1 MSTPDPTPQP
11 APAAQPSGFTPSA
24 STGASGVGAS
34 LAAVVIYLLSL
45 KGITFPAGMEAL
57 IAGLFTAFAG
67 YLPRSG
73 RQVSP
78 KI

>member
-1 MSTPDPTPQP
+1 MSTSNPTP
-11 APAAQPSGFTPSA
+11 APIDQPSGFTPSA
-24 STGASGVGAS
+24 STGASGIGAS
-34 LAAVVIYLLSL
+34 VAAIVIYLLSL
-45 KGITFPAGMEAL
+45 KGITFPAGLEAA
-57 IAGLFTAFAG
+57 IAGVFTTVAG

>member
-1 MSTPDPTPQP
+1 MSTPDPTP
-11 APAAQPSGFTPSA
+11 APQPSGLTPSA
-24 STGASGVGAS
+24 STGASGIGAS
-34 LAAVVIYLLSL
+34 IAAVVIYLLSL

-57 IAGLFTAFAG
+57 IAGIFTTVAG
-67 YLPRSG
+67 YLPNSG